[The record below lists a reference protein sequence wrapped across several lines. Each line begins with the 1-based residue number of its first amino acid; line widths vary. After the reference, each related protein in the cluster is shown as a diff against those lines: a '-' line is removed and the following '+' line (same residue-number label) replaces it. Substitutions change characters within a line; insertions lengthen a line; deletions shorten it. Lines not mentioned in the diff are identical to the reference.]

1 MANEMPYI
9 VINPDGVT
17 VLQSLVRHP
26 RRVELDLLEHGY
38 TIKLHGKKQ
47 MKRITT
53 ALSWMRRLLKRMV
66 PIYMI
71 LS

>member
-38 TIKLHGKKQ
+38 TIKLNGGKLTKTELRREV
-47 MKRITT
+47 KPSERI
-53 ALSWMRRLLKRMV
+53 
-66 PIYMI
+66 PY
-71 LS
+71 